1 MTDRSMKNLYEKFCN
16 GDPITDEQLD
26 EGIRFFH
33 MLTIK
38 LSSLG
43 PVFRLA
49 QNESN
54 RVLSRLQD
62 YYDARNET

>member
-1 MTDRSMKNLYEKFCN
+1 MSDKSMKNLYEKFCN
-16 GDPITDEQLD
+16 GESIDDEQLD
-26 EGIRFFH
+26 EGIRFFYS
-33 MLTIK
+33 LTIK

-54 RVLSRLQD
+54 RVLIRLQD
-62 YYDARNET
+62 YHDARNET